1 MVRVS
6 VEGARGASK
15 FVPVERPPFGHRYEP
30 ADLPHPFSEKA
41 GRAVTRWAL
50 RGYLGAEHVDRQH
63 IPKRG
68 AAILVGN
75 HPSFV
80 DPFLVAF
87 GTKRWVSWLAFEE
100 ALQWPGAG
108 QIMRLYRVIPLNT
121 DKPQASSIKA
131 AYATLARGRL
141 LGVFCEG
148 ERSHG
153 FDLNDPIKTGAARMA
168 MRANVPVVPVT
179 IAGARKAW
187 PMGGYPK
194 PGKVVVRYHPPL
206 HPDDFDRSLTR
217 RQRAD
222 QMTNAIANSIKQALP
237 PGGAPR
243 FFRSKR

>member
-1 MVRVS
+1 M
-6 VEGARGASK
+6 
-15 FVPVERPPFGHRYEP
+15 
-30 ADLPHPFSEKA
+30 
-41 GRAVTRWAL
+41 TRWAL
-50 RGYLGAEHVDRQH
+50 RGYLGAEHVDRHH

-68 AAILVGN
+68 PAILVGN

-121 DKPQASSIKA
+121 DKPAASSIKA

-153 FDLNDPIKTGAARMA
+153 FGLNDPIKTGAARMA
-168 MRANVPVVPVT
+168 LRANVPIVPVT
-179 IAGARKAW
+179 ISGARKAW

-206 HPDDFDRSLTR
+206 RPRDFAPGLHR
-217 RQRAD
+217 RQRAER
-222 QMTNAIANSIKQALP
+222 MTNALALSIKRALP

-243 FFRSKR
+243 FFPRQRRR